1 MPRRPHLPAC
11 SALLSLLL
19 AVPHT
24 SHAQLPP
31 AAPQAS
37 APINWGRGL
46 ASPVPAVLPRAV
58 PGAAPLAM
66 PLAAPQP
73 VPSTLPS
80 SMPPAPP
87 RATTLHAPPAPAPLQ
102 PPAALTTQPPG
113 QGAHSLAQGS
123 PRELKAPADLAN
135 LSDTQP
141 VRFEGRTT
149 TLKALREASTT
160 QVLRN
165 GGTGITQAT
174 WSHTMRGQPLTGVSP
189 SPTGALEAANSA
201 LRKSIEGKGDVAGTL
216 LRPSGGAITT
226 QHCNGVD
233 YTFRPQPNATPL
245 TGPQLLNLKQSH
257 IGPGGAVVLNGLCF
271 GATPGRVRL
280 IGNFPGGQLML
291 STPVWRHDVVY
302 AEIPPLNG
310 VASHPVVVQL
320 LDARGVLS
328 DELPGTWDAPRQVL
342 EVDSARV
349 WEITQCDVNR
359 PPFDAL
365 CRSGAQLIQS
375 FDTKPLFG
383 LLLGQPRLW
392 LNESLPATA
401 IGGLHRRVDL
411 DQPVEP
417 FQGRDVYRLRAPEGC
432 AAEKTFWSAPD
443 NAPATGFTAT
453 HLDERTV
460 AVDWRA
466 DYCVKYGWALD
477 HDWSCVGSYMSRKTV
492 ISCPA
497 GTALP

>member
-1 MPRRPHLPAC
+1 MPNLLRRLAALGLTAWVAC
-11 SALLSLLL
+11 STCS
-19 AVPHT
+19 
-24 SHAQLPP
+24 AQPLPP
-31 AAPQAS
+31 SPRAS
-37 APINWGRGL
+37 APISWGNG
-46 ASPVPAVLPRAV
+46 PAA
-58 PGAAPLAM
+58 
-66 PLAAPQP
+66 
-73 VPSTLPS
+73 
-80 SMPPAPP
+80 
-87 RATTLHAPPAPAPLQ
+87 PAPAMLPRGGTSALPSATPLPVQQ
-102 PPAALTTQPPG
+102 PSPTLPTTLPLRPAPALQASPGARQPPG
-113 QGAHSLAQGS
+113 QGAHTLAPGAL
-123 PRELKAPADLAN
+123 PELKTPQDLAN
-135 LSDTQP
+135 LSDNQP

-149 TLKALREASTT
+149 TLKALRESSAM

-165 GGTGITQAT
+165 GSPGATQAT
-174 WSHTMRGQPLTGVSP
+174 WTRTARDQTLNTAGGSP
-189 SPTGALEAANSA
+189 ASQLAAANAA
-201 LRKSIEGKGDVAGTL
+201 LRRSVEGAGAGNVPGAL
-216 LRPSGGAITT
+216 LRPSGSAIST

-233 YTFRPQPNATPL
+233 YTFRTQRNAAPL

-257 IGPGGAVVLNGLCF
+257 IGPGGAVVLNGVCF

-302 AEIPPLNG
+302 AEIPQLNG
-310 VASHPVVVQL
+310 VASHQVVVQL

-328 DELPGTWDAPRQVL
+328 NEMPGTWDAPPQIL

-349 WEITQCDVNR
+349 WEIVQCDDNK

-383 LLLGQPRLW
+383 LLFTQPRQW
-392 LNESLPATA
+392 LDESLPATA
-401 IGGLHRRVDL
+401 IGALHRRVDL
-411 DQPVEP
+411 DNPVEP
-417 FQGRDVYRLRAPEGC
+417 FQGRDVYRLRAPAGC
-432 AAEKTFWSAPD
+432 VAEKTTWSPPN

-453 HLDERTV
+453 HLDDRTV

-466 DYCVKYGWALD
+466 DYCIKYGWALD

>member
-58 PGAAPLAM
+58 PGAAPPAM

-87 RATTLHAPPAPAPLQ
+87 RATTLPPPPSPAPLQ

-123 PRELKAPADLAN
+123 PRELKTPADLVN
-135 LSDTQP
+135 LNDTQP

-160 QVLRN
+160 QVLRQ
-165 GGTGITQAT
+165 GSAGITQAT
-174 WSHTMRGQPLTGVSP
+174 WSHSVRGQPLTGMSP
-189 SPTGALEAANSA
+189 SPTGALAAANSA
-201 LRKSIEGKGDVAGTL
+201 LRRSVEGAGPVADTL

-226 QHCNGVD
+226 QRCNGVD
-233 YTFRPQPNATPL
+233 YTFRAQPNAAPL

-320 LDARGVLS
+320 LDARGVIS
-328 DELPGTWDAPRQVL
+328 NEMPGTWDAPPQVL

-359 PPFDAL
+359 PPFDAV

-375 FDTKPLFG
+375 FETQPLFQM
-383 LLLGQPRLW
+383 LLDQPKRW
-392 LNESLPATA
+392 LAESLPASA
-401 IGGLHRRVDL
+401 IGALHRRVDL
-411 DQPVEP
+411 DKPVEP
-417 FQGRDVYRLRAPEGC
+417 FQGRDVYRLRAPAGC
-432 AAEKTFWSAPD
+432 VAEKTFWSAPD